1 MLTPHWLWANRS
13 LRARLARLALVPPS
27 LVFRGITAIRARA
40 YKVRLLRH
48 HSLPVPTVAVGNLTV
63 GGSGKTPIA
72 AWIAAHYVERGLR
85 PGIVL
90 RGYGGDEGAVH
101 RGLVKEAIVVEN
113 PDRIAGAEQAVNSGA
128 DVVILDDAFQ
138 RLDVGRDLNI
148 AVVSAESVRAVQWTL
163 PAGPWRESWRALR
176 RADLIIVTRKR
187 ASIDAA
193 QRVARRVERTART
206 KPVVMARLGVT
217 GFRGLISDTWL
228 DAWEINGARVVAAAG
243 IADPATFGAQCK
255 ALGAQVRL
263 LPWSD
268 HHRFSQRDVGRL
280 IRAARHADYLIVTE
294 KDAVKL
300 RDQWPSN
307 EIEPLVAS
315 LNIEWESGRRTLERA
330 LNATVDSVDDV
341 LTYT

>member
-1 MLTPHWLWANRS
+1 M
-13 LRARLARLALVPPS
+13 
-27 LVFRGITAIRARA
+27 RARA
-40 YKVRLLRH
+40 YKVRLLPRH
-48 HSLPVPTVAVGNLTV
+48 SPSVPTVAVGNLTV

-85 PGIVL
+85 PGMVL

-113 PDRIAGAEQAVNSGA
+113 PDRIAGARQAVDLGA
-128 DVVILDDAFQ
+128 DVVVLDDAFQ

-148 AVVSAESVRAVQWTL
+148 AVVSAESVRAVRWTL

-187 ASIDAA
+187 ASMDAA
-193 QRVARRVERTART
+193 QRVARRAERTART
-206 KPVVMARLGVT
+206 GAVVMARLGVT

-228 DAWEINGARVVAAAG
+228 DAREIRGARVVAAAG
-243 IADPATFGAQCK
+243 IADPATFGAQCQ
-255 ALGAQVRL
+255 ALGAEVKL
-263 LPWSD
+263 LPWND
-268 HHRFSQRDVGRL
+268 HHRFSQRDVARL
-280 IRAARHADYLIVTE
+280 VRAARRADYLVITE

-300 RDQWPSN
+300 RDQWPSH

-315 LNIEWESGRRTLERA
+315 LEIEWERGRRTLERA
-330 LNATVDSVDDV
+330 LNAAVDSVDDV